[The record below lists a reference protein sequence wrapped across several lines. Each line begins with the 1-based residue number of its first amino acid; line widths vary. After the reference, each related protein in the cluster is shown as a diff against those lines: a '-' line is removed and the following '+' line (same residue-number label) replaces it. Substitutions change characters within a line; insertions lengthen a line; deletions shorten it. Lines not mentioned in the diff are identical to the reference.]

1 MNEKKR
7 AIITVTVIGVLL
19 FLLIVI
25 GVIKTE
31 SRTLKPTEN
40 ESGNNNV
47 AEYDGQYSTDYKEA
61 FNGEGKKVL
70 YIGSSS
76 CSVCSE
82 FTPQMKYL
90 SEAYDFTYY
99 YVDAATMD
107 TEELTELLEKVGV
120 DIDNFGTPYV
130 AFLENG
136 KKIDEIPGYI
146 TESSLFDELQEHE
159 IIGSEESYISS
170 SNASKEETTDDSDES
185 QYPNISFI
193 NYSQYEE
200 IYESGEKSIIVL
212 GQTGCGACTAFKPT
226 INEIAQEKNI
236 SIYYIDMTA
245 LESEDSSKITSLSY
259 FKDKES
265 WGTPLTLIIENKEV
279 VDSQEGAATK
289 EVTLEFFEKNG
300 FGK

>member
-19 FLLIVI
+19 FVLIVV

-40 ESGNNNV
+40 ENNV
-47 AEYDGQYSTDYKEA
+47 TSEYNGKYSTDYVEA
-61 FNGEGKKVL
+61 FSGEGKKVL

-82 FTPQMKYL
+82 FTPQIKYL
-90 SEAYDFTYY
+90 SEAYDFMYY
-99 YVDAATMD
+99 YVDAASMN
-107 TEELTELLEKVGV
+107 TEELNELLEKVGA

-136 KKIDEIPGYI
+136 EKIDEIPGYI
-146 TESSLFDELQEHE
+146 TESSLFDELQKQG
-159 IIGSEESYISS
+159 IIGSEETYVSS
-170 SNASKEETTDDSDES
+170 GNSTKETTSEAEK
-185 QYPNISFI
+185 YPNVSFI

-200 IYESGEKSIIVL
+200 IYESEEKAIVVL
-212 GQTGCGACTAFKPT
+212 GQTGCGACAAYLPN
-226 INEIAQEKNI
+226 INEIGEEKNI
-236 SIYYIDMTA
+236 KIYYVDMTQ

-265 WGTPLTLIIENKEV
+265 WGTPLTLILENKEV

-289 EVTLEFFEKNG
+289 EVTLEFFQKNG